1 MLVVYFLFCFCAL
14 RQINII
20 DNMFSMMEKY
30 ANQLEE
36 LVEERTVQ
44 LEEEKKKTDKLLYSI
59 LPK

>member
-1 MLVVYFLFCFCAL
+1 MSCLIKLAINY

-36 LVEERTVQ
+36 LVEERTEQ

>member
-1 MLVVYFLFCFCAL
+1 MLVFFVLLCAL

-20 DNMFSMMEKY
+20 DNMFTMMEKY

-36 LVEERTVQ
+36 LVDERTEQ

>member
-1 MLVVYFLFCFCAL
+1 MMSCLIKLAINY

-36 LVEERTVQ
+36 LVEERTEQ